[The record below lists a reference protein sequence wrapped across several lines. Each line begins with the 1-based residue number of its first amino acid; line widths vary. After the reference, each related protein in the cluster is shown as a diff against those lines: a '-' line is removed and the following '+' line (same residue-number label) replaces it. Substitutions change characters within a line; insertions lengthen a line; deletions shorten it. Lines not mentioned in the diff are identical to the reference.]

1 MGSIGSP
8 MLWGSFTLLVTVLL
22 VLDLGVFHRRAHVI
36 GPREALGWSA
46 FWVTLALGFNGALWL
61 WFGPQRGLEF
71 LTGYLIEKALSID
84 NIFVFVV
91 LFSYFQVPQTYQ
103 HRVLFWGIVGAII
116 FRMIFIL
123 AGAALLEAFHPIVY
137 GFGALL
143 ILTGLR
149 LLRAADRP
157 HPDRNPFLRLARRVM
172 PITDGYRDGAFV
184 IREAGR
190 RAATPLLL
198 ALIAVETTD
207 IIFAVDSI
215 PAIFAVTRDPFI
227 VYTSNIFAVLGLRA
241 LYFLLAGVV
250 DRFHLLKVGLSLV
263 LIFVGLKMLVSD
275 VLAVPIGFSLATVA
289 VMIGGSILAS
299 LARPAR
305 DPVASSPEAE
315 RL

>member
-1 MGSIGSP
+1 MQSIGSP
-8 MLWGSFTLLVTVLL
+8 MLWGSFTLLVAALL

-36 GPREALGWSA
+36 RPGEALGWSA
-46 FWVTLALGFNGALWL
+46 FWIVLALAFNAVVWI

-71 LTGYLIEKALSID
+71 LTGYLIEKALSVD

-91 LFSYFQVPQTYQ
+91 LFSYFQVPGAYQ
-103 HRVLFWGIVGAII
+103 HRVLFWGITGAVI
-116 FRMIFIL
+116 FRVVFIL

-137 GFGALL
+137 VFGALL
-143 ILTGLR
+143 IITGFR
-149 LLRAADRP
+149 LLRAPDRP
-157 HPDRNPFLRLARRVM
+157 HPERNPVVRFARRVM
-172 PITDGYRDGAFV
+172 PITDGYRDGAFI

-215 PAIFAVTRDPFI
+215 PAIFAVTKDPFI
-227 VYTSNIFAVLGLRA
+227 VYTSNIFAILGLRA

-263 LIFVGLKMLVSD
+263 LIFVGLKMLASD
-275 VLAVPIGFSLATVA
+275 VIVVPIGISLATVA
-289 VMIGGSILAS
+289 ALIGGSILAS
-299 LARPAR
+299 LIRPPA
-305 DPVASSPEAE
+305 PVQAPSEVAQ
-315 RL
+315 